1 MQPSECGTL
10 SFDAD
15 GFRFKTTNGPQ
26 LIAFVF
32 VFETTPASEGGRY
45 MACIR
50 TKGIEALILIPAE
63 RKRILTEAL
72 QYEFAATRDPD
83 RQIQMESR
91 IECRYNGLNEIL
103 ASGS

>member
-1 MQPSECGTL
+1 VQPSECGTL

-15 GFRFKTTNGPQ
+15 GFRFKTRNGPQ

-50 TKGIEALILIPAE
+50 TKGIEARILIPAE

-72 QYEFAATRDPD
+72 QYDSQPPE
-83 RQIQMESR
+83 IQTGKYR
-91 IECRYNGLNEIL
+91 WNRGLN
-103 ASGS
+103 AGTTG